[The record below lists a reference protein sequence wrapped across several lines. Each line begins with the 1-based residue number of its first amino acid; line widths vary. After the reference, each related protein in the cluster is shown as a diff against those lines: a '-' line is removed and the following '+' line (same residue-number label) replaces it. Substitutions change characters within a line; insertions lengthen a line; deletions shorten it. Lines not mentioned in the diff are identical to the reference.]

1 MECGD
6 LSPLL
11 VGGGWTP
18 DRRIKPQTGGC
29 DLSQRP
35 RRRLAG
41 ALQRRRKKTLSTNER
56 DLIVGGQA
64 VIEGVMMR
72 TPNAYAVAVRKADG
86 TIVNISARLPKWS
99 DKYPLLKLPVLRGS
113 AVLVQSMGLGI
124 KALNYSAN
132 EAFGDAQEAETKEV
146 RVALTPAVIEGEG
159 DFAGLTGAIP
169 GLFPVPTQK
178 RAKDEMKKG
187 GTAAAAGSIIFAMI
201 FNLLLFVAAPLLLT
215 NALFIGAGWA
225 PSPAATETTAGSRQT
240 PGAAA
245 NVSDGSSTN
254 AGSETVNDAWYSRG
268 RRTVK
273 TYLHPVRP
281 SVAFNLID
289 GGIRMSFFLIMIFSF
304 SLLKDIRRVFEYHG
318 AEHKTVFTW
327 EKGLALTVANAR
339 PQPRQ
344 HPRCGTSFLMVV
356 MLVSIALFSVIK
368 FDSLVYNFLV
378 RVALVPLVAGLS
390 YEIIRL
396 SAKKESGWFFKLIT
410 KPGVWLQNIT
420 TQEPDDG
427 QLEVAIEA
435 LKESLKL
442 EPQTGEAALA
452 PLS

>member
-1 MECGD
+1 
-6 LSPLL
+6 
-11 VGGGWTP
+11 
-18 DRRIKPQTGGC
+18 
-29 DLSQRP
+29 
-35 RRRLAG
+35 
-41 ALQRRRKKTLSTNER
+41 
-56 DLIVGGQA
+56 
-64 VIEGVMMR
+64 MMR

-86 TIVNISARLPKWS
+86 TIVNIAARLPKWS
-99 DKYPLLKLPVLRGS
+99 DKYPPLKLPVLRGS

-132 EAFGDAQEAETKEV
+132 EAFGDAQEANAKEV
-146 RVALTPAVIEGEG
+146 SVALTPAVIEGEG
-159 DFAGLTGAIP
+159 DFAGLTGAVP
-169 GLFPVPTQK
+169 GLFPVPTQQ

-201 FNLLLFVAAPLLLT
+201 FNILLFVAAPLLLT

-225 PSPAATETTAGSRQT
+225 PSPSVSTAISAPASGSQE
-240 PGAAA
+240 
-245 NVSDGSSTN
+245 VSPTNSSLSN
-254 AGSETVNDAWYSRG
+254 NDAWYSRAW
-268 RRTVK
+268 RTVK

-281 SVAFNLID
+281 SVGFNLID
-289 GGIRMSFFLIMIFSF
+289 GLIRMSFFLIMIFSF
-304 SLLKDIRRVFEYHG
+304 SLLNDIRRVFEYHG

-327 EKGLALTVANAR
+327 EKGLALTVENAR

-356 MLVSIALFSVIK
+356 MLVSIALFSLIK

-378 RVALVPLVAGLS
+378 RLALVPLVAGLS

-410 KPGVWLQNIT
+410 RPGVWLQNIT

>member
-1 MECGD
+1 M
-6 LSPLL
+6 S
-11 VGGGWTP
+11 TP
-18 DRRIKPQTGGC
+18 
-29 DLSQRP
+29 
-35 RRRLAG
+35 
-41 ALQRRRKKTLSTNER
+41 ER

-72 TPNAYAVAVRKADG
+72 TPNAYAIAVRKADG
-86 TIVNISARLPKWS
+86 TIVNTAARLPKWS
-99 DKYPLLKLPVLRGS
+99 DKYPILKLPVLRGG
-113 AVLVQSMGLGI
+113 AVLIQSMGLGI

-132 EAFGDAQEAETKEV
+132 EAFAEVEEAKTEEV
-146 RVALTPAVIEGEG
+146 KVALSPAVIEGEG
-159 DFAGLTGAIP
+159 DFAGLTGAVP

-178 RAKDEMKKG
+178 RSKDELKKG
-187 GTAAAAGSIIFAMI
+187 TTAAAAGSIVFALI
-201 FNLLLFVAAPLLLT
+201 FNILLFVAAPLLLT
-215 NALFIGAGWA
+215 NALFIAAGWA
-225 PSPAATETTAGSRQT
+225 TAPAAVTAPVT
-240 PGAAA
+240 PGAVASEPA
-245 NVSDGSSTN
+245 NE
-254 AGSETVNDAWYSRG
+254 AWYEDAWT
-268 RRTVK
+268 TVK

-289 GGIRMSFFLIMIFSF
+289 GLIRMTFFLIMIVSF

-327 EKGLALTVANAR
+327 EAGLPLTVDNAR

-356 MLVSIALFSVIK
+356 MLVAIILFSVIK
-368 FDSLVYNFLV
+368 FDSLLLNFLI
-378 RVALVPLVAGLS
+378 RLALMPVVAGLS

-396 SAKKESGWFFKLIT
+396 SAKKESSWFFKLMT

-420 TQEPDDG
+420 TQEPDDK

-442 EPQTGEAALA
+442 EPQTGDPLPA

>member
-1 MECGD
+1 M
-6 LSPLL
+6 S
-11 VGGGWTP
+11 TP
-18 DRRIKPQTGGC
+18 
-29 DLSQRP
+29 
-35 RRRLAG
+35 
-41 ALQRRRKKTLSTNER
+41 ER

-72 TPNAYAVAVRKADG
+72 TPNAYAIAVRKADG
-86 TIVNISARLPKWS
+86 TIVNTAASLPKWS
-99 DKYPLLKLPVLRGS
+99 DKYPLLKLPVLRGG

-132 EAFGDAQEAETKEV
+132 EAFAEAEEAKAEEV
-146 RVALTPAVIEGEG
+146 KVALSPAVIEGEG
-159 DFAGLTGAIP
+159 DFAGLTGAVP

-178 RAKDEMKKG
+178 RSRDELKKG
-187 GTAAAAGSIIFAMI
+187 TTAAAASSIVFALI
-201 FNLLLFVAAPLLLT
+201 FNVLLFVAAPLLLT

-225 PSPAATETTAGSRQT
+225 TAPAAATSTAPAATAQT
-240 PGAAA
+240 PLA
-245 NVSDGSSTN
+245 
-254 AGSETVNDAWYSRG
+254 ETEDDAWYTSAWS
-268 RRTVK
+268 TVR

-289 GGIRMSFFLIMIFSF
+289 GLIRMTFFLIMIFSF
-304 SLLKDIRRVFEYHG
+304 SLLKDIRRVFQYHG

-327 EKGLALTVANAR
+327 EAGLPLTVENAR

-356 MLVSIALFSVIK
+356 MLVAIVLFSVIK
-368 FDSLVYNFLV
+368 FDSLLFNFLI
-378 RVALVPLVAGLS
+378 RIALMPVVAGLS

-396 SAKKESGWFFKLIT
+396 SAKKESSWFFKLMT
-410 KPGVWLQNIT
+410 RPGVWLQNIT
-420 TQEPDDG
+420 TQEPDDQ

-442 EPQTGEAALA
+442 EPATAEPLPA

>member
-1 MECGD
+1 M
-6 LSPLL
+6 S
-11 VGGGWTP
+11 TP
-18 DRRIKPQTGGC
+18 
-29 DLSQRP
+29 
-35 RRRLAG
+35 
-41 ALQRRRKKTLSTNER
+41 ER

-72 TPNAYAVAVRKADG
+72 TPNAYAIAVRKADG
-86 TIVNISARLPKWS
+86 TIVNTAARLPKWS
-99 DKYPLLKLPVLRGS
+99 DKYPLLKWPVLRGG

-132 EAFGDAQEAETKEV
+132 EAFAEVEEAKAEEV
-146 RVALTPAVIEGEG
+146 KVALSPAVIEGEG
-159 DFAGLTGAIP
+159 DFAGLTGAVP
-169 GLFPVPTQK
+169 GLFPVPTKK
-178 RAKDEMKKG
+178 RSRDELKKG
-187 GTAAAAGSIIFAMI
+187 NTAAATGSIIFALI
-201 FNLLLFVAAPLLLT
+201 FNILLFVAAPLLLT
-215 NALFIGAGWA
+215 NALFIAAGWA
-225 PSPAATETTAGSRQT
+225 TTPATSSATAGATSASSAAGEGAVVATSNEPAATPWYENAWST
-240 PGAAA
+240 
-245 NVSDGSSTN
+245 VS
-254 AGSETVNDAWYSRG
+254 
-268 RRTVK
+268 

-289 GGIRMSFFLIMIFSF
+289 GLIRMTFFLIMIFSF

-327 EKGLALTVANAR
+327 EAGLPLTVENAR

-356 MLVSIALFSVIK
+356 MLVAIVLFSIIK
-368 FDSLVYNFLV
+368 FDSLLFNFLV
-378 RVALVPLVAGLS
+378 RIVLMPVVAGLS

-396 SAKKESGWFFKLIT
+396 SAKKESSWFFKLMT
-410 KPGVWLQNIT
+410 RPGVWLQNIT
-420 TQEPDDG
+420 TQEPNDQ

-442 EPQTGEAALA
+442 EPQTAQTAPA

>member
-1 MECGD
+1 M
-6 LSPLL
+6 S
-11 VGGGWTP
+11 TP
-18 DRRIKPQTGGC
+18 
-29 DLSQRP
+29 
-35 RRRLAG
+35 
-41 ALQRRRKKTLSTNER
+41 ER

-72 TPNAYAVAVRKADG
+72 TPNAYAIAVRKADG
-86 TIVNISARLPKWS
+86 TIVNTAARLPKWS
-99 DKYPLLKLPVLRGS
+99 DKFPLLKLPVLRGG

-132 EAFGDAQEAETKEV
+132 EAFAEAEEAKEV
-146 RVALTPAVIEGEG
+146 EVALTPAVIEGEG
-159 DFAGLTGAIP
+159 DFAGLTGAVP

-178 RAKDEMKKG
+178 RSKDELKKG
-187 GTAAAAGSIIFAMI
+187 TTMAAAGSIAFALI
-201 FNLLLFVAAPLLLT
+201 FNVLLFVAAPLLLT

-225 PSPAATETTAGSRQT
+225 TPAPSATVNQPAAQTGTEQVTT
-240 PGAAA
+240 
-245 NVSDGSSTN
+245 
-254 AGSETVNDAWYSRG
+254 SEPAWYTKTWNSVRG
-268 RRTVK
+268 
-273 TYLHPVRP
+273 YLHPVRP

-289 GGIRMSFFLIMIFSF
+289 GLIRMTFFLIMIVSF
-304 SLLKDIRRVFEYHG
+304 SLLKDIKRVFQYHG

-327 EKGLALTVANAR
+327 ESGLPLTVENAR

-356 MLVSIALFSVIK
+356 MIVAIVLFSVIK
-368 FDSLVYNFLV
+368 FDSLLLNFLI
-378 RVALVPLVAGLS
+378 RIALMPVVAGLS

-396 SAKKESGWFFKLIT
+396 SAKKEGGWVFKFMT
-410 KPGVWLQNIT
+410 RPGVWLQNIT
-420 TQEPDDG
+420 TKEPDDQ

-442 EPQTGEAALA
+442 EPQTAEPAMA